1 MITLTCFCED
11 DIPMLFE
18 IQSDKKLAKLR
29 QANGTP
35 TTLSDVKTW
44 LDEKNKAQSRE
55 DFILAI
61 RENNNHSIVGYI
73 TLKCEL
79 DYNSIAQVGIMIG
92 KMNRQGIGTQS
103 LLRIEAL
110 VIENN
115 WYRYLRVIV
124 LQENSIATR
133 FFLKNNFVPILSSDS
148 TLVLQK
154 ELKAG

>member
-11 DIPMLFE
+11 DIPILFE

-29 QANGTP
+29 QAHGTP
-35 TTLSDVKTW
+35 ATLSDVKTW
-44 LDEKNKAQSRE
+44 LDEKNKQQSNE

-73 TLKCEL
+73 TLKRES
-79 DYNSIAQVGIMIG
+79 DDSAIARLGIMIG
-92 KMNRQGIGTQS
+92 KLNGQGIGTQS
-103 LLRIEAL
+103 LLRIESL
-110 VIENN
+110 VIESN
-115 WYRYLRVIV
+115 WYQYLRVFV
-124 LQENSIATR
+124 LKENSIAMR
-133 FFLKNNFVPILSSDS
+133 FFLKNNFVQIFSSDD